1 MWALETVLK
10 LLEAITTKFL
20 MHALTL
26 LVINWLQPVEMAQQE
41 SIMYSL
47 VLALRSYMVMRVKSL
62 KSVSI
67 HRVLR
72 YLPLVVIKLVSSGLQ
87 KQEKSSKL

>member
-47 VLALRSYMVMRVKSL
+47 VLALRSYMAMRVKSL
-62 KSVSI
+62 KFASI